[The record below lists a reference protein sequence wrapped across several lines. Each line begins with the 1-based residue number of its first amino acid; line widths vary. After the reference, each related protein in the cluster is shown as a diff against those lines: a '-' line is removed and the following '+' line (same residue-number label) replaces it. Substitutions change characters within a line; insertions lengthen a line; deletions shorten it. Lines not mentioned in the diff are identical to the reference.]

1 MTQISNE
8 CIGFLYRELLS
19 QLIESTL
26 LLKKEENQR
35 NYYSNLTLQARQP
48 KHIGQIFKSQSINN
62 DYVFQPITPSEVM
75 ETCRRCLLRK
85 NSTVVNKFQ
94 KCSNIKNKN
103 NRLIFF

>member
-1 MTQISNE
+1 MTQVSNE

-35 NYYSNLTLQARQP
+35 NYYLNLTLQPHQTKP
-48 KHIGQIFKSQSINN
+48 MGQIFKSQSSPN
-62 DYVFQPITPSEVM
+62 DYIFQPITPSEVM

-94 KCSNIKNKN
+94 KCSAIKNKN
-103 NRLIFF
+103 NQLIFF